1 MEYDVVIATRN
12 RPDALRLSL
21 PLMLAQSRPPA
32 RIVIVDSS
40 DDHATV
46 KDAVASATQGASVP
60 IELLASAA
68 GSSHQRN
75 VGIERAS
82 SEVIMF
88 PDDDSLW
95 RENVAGAI
103 MRAYEHGPAVAA
115 VCAAETPDPPPG
127 VLESAPGAYE
137 MTAKDRLK
145 QKLAH
150 SRAAI
155 ERALAPDPFVQ
166 FGREQWG
173 RHKAPAWLGQENTVL
188 VEWMTGFRM
197 SFRRDVIE
205 KIRFCESLG
214 RYALFEDVEASY
226 AAWREGLVV
235 GARDAQVYHHKAP
248 GSRAG
253 AKRLG
258 AAQLLNRAYIIA
270 RHAEDPARWA
280 SRVSRYARYKALQY
294 KVGGGGERL
303 IGARRAVAEIP
314 AIMRAPREELDAV
327 YHAAYERCCA

>member
-12 RPDALRLSL
+12 RPEALRLSL

-40 DDHATV
+40 DDHGAVEDAVRSATSGATV
-46 KDAVASATQGASVP
+46 PV
-60 IELLASAA
+60 ELLASEA

-95 RENVAGAI
+95 RENVAGAM
-103 MRAYEHGPAVAA
+103 MRAYEHGAEVAA
-115 VCAAETPDPPPG
+115 VCAAETPEPPPG
-127 VLESAPGAYE
+127 VLDGASGAYA
-137 MTAKDRLK
+137 MTAKDRAK
-145 QKLAH
+145 QKVAH
-150 SRAAI
+150 TRAAV
-155 ERALAPDPFVQ
+155 ERALAPDPFVR
-166 FGREQWG
+166 FGREQWR
-173 RHKAPAWLGQENTVL
+173 RHGTPAWLAQENTVL

-197 SFRRDVIE
+197 SFRREVIE

-270 RHAEDPARWA
+270 RHAEHPGRWA
-280 SRVSRYARYKALQY
+280 SRVSRYAKYKALQY
-294 KVGGGGERL
+294 RVGGGGERL
-303 IGARRAVAEIP
+303 IGARRAVREIP
-314 AIMRAPREELDAV
+314 AIMHASRDELDAV
-327 YHAAYERCCA
+327 YRAAYERCCS